1 MARQAILTRE
11 TPIAPMIWFLVD
23 EAALRRLTGSALIIA
38 DQLERLLTVS
48 ALPNVTI
55 QVVPNVAHAE
65 LTGGFALAESVKG
78 SAAYLE
84 TALTGQV
91 FEDARVVLEL
101 SARFDALRTEA
112 LRGTESLRL
121 IEEVAR
127 EWSRQSTGASLATQA
142 RTAASA

>member
-1 MARQAILTRE
+1 MT
-11 TPIAPMIWFLVD
+11 WFLVD
-23 EAALRRLTGSALIIA
+23 EAALRRRTASTLIMA
-38 DQLERLLTVS
+38 GQLEHLLTVA

-55 QVVPNVAHAE
+55 QVVPNIMHAE
-65 LTGGFALAESVKG
+65 LTGGFAIAEAVKG
-78 SAAYLE
+78 PAVYIE

-101 SARFDALRTEA
+101 SARFEALRTEA

-121 IEEVAR
+121 IEEVTT
-127 EWSRQSTGASLATQA
+127 EWRQQATGALPATQA